1 MCYLFRFFVDALY
14 IVALYFGFTLGQ
26 DIGSKYMFTD
36 MYIAKLYCGF
46 IGVAVVVAI
55 FSKIKSSLIFFVKA
69 VGLYAISTKSN
80 FRESFVSVLKRFD
93 KILGVAVVT
102 TLITEA
108 VNDIKQAMTEE
119 ESVTSSVNKMFPFL
133 DMIPFAGVIK
143 IAGNYYLKSFTY
155 VDECIL
161 AYSFAMNKPILQSV
175 RDAFVQFLKNA
186 HKIMAKL
193 LLSNVVMTI
202 LNVIL
207 FVAGFIIY
215 LRNFDFTLH
224 GIIIFY
230 IVIRAAMYV
239 LDDAFV
245 EPLLLQ
251 NVIEGYVDSMPSAS
265 ETLAAEMEQL
275 NESAEST
282 NSENQSSDS
291 STVNDSETVDNAD
304 AVIENELSKLLEL
317 PAVKKLFDYTEG
329 KKGNRKKKD
338 ISSFVKDAE
347 EAVKEKEEHVD

>member
-1 MCYLFRFFVDALY
+1 MCYLFRFFVDVLY
-14 IVALYFGFTLGQ
+14 IVALYFGFMLGQ

-133 DMIPFAGVIK
+133 DMIPFAGVVK

-207 FVAGFIIY
+207 FVAGFIVY

-230 IVIRAAMYV
+230 IVIRA
-239 LDDAFV
+239 AFV

-291 STVNDSETVDNAD
+291 STVNDSETIGNAD
-304 AVIENELSKLLEL
+304 AAIENELSKLLEL

>member
-1 MCYLFRFFVDALY
+1 MCYLFRFFVDVLY
-14 IVALYFGFTLGQ
+14 IVALYFGFVLGQ
-26 DIGSKYMFTD
+26 NIGSKYMFTD

-80 FRESFVSVLKRFD
+80 FRESFVNVLKRFD
-93 KILGVAVVT
+93 KVLGVAVVT

-108 VNDIKQAMTEE
+108 VNDIKQVMTEE
-119 ESVTSSVNKMFPFL
+119 ESVTSSVTKMFPFL
-133 DMIPFAGVIK
+133 ELIPFAGVIK
-143 IAGNYYLKSFTY
+143 LASNYYLKSFTY

-161 AYSFAMNKPILQSV
+161 AYSFAMDKPILQSV
-175 RDAFVQFLKNA
+175 KDAFVQFLKNA

-207 FVAGFIIY
+207 FVLGFIVY

-265 ETLAAEMEQL
+265 DTLAAEMKQL

-282 NSENQSSDS
+282 ISENQSSDDP
-291 STVNDSETVDNAD
+291 TGTESETTDNVDAT
-304 AVIENELSKLLEL
+304 VENELSKLLEL
-317 PAVKKLFDYTEG
+317 PAVKKLFEYAEG
-329 KKGNRKKKD
+329 KRGTRKKKD
-338 ISSFVKDAE
+338 ISSFVDDAE
-347 EAVKEKEEHVD
+347 KAVKEKEEHVD

>member
-1 MCYLFRFFVDALY
+1 MCYLFRFFVDVLY
-14 IVALYFGFTLGQ
+14 IVALYFGFVLGQ

-80 FRESFVSVLKRFD
+80 FRESFVNVLKRFD
-93 KILGVAVVT
+93 KVLGVAVVT

-108 VNDIKQAMTEE
+108 VNDIKQVMTEE
-119 ESVTSSVNKMFPFL
+119 ESVTSSVTKMFPFL
-133 DMIPFAGVIK
+133 ELIPFAGVIK
-143 IAGNYYLKSFTY
+143 LASNYYLKSFTY

-161 AYSFAMNKPILQSV
+161 AYSFAMDKPILQSV
-175 RDAFVQFLKNA
+175 KDAFVQFLKNA

-207 FVAGFIIY
+207 FVLGFIVY

-230 IVIRAAMYV
+230 IVIRATMYV

-265 ETLAAEMEQL
+265 DTLAAEMKQL

-282 NSENQSSDS
+282 SSENQSSDNPTGTES
-291 STVNDSETVDNAD
+291 EATDNVDVTV
-304 AVIENELSKLLEL
+304 ENELSKLLEL
-317 PAVKKLFDYTEG
+317 PAVKKLFEYTEG
-329 KKGNRKKKD
+329 KRGTRKKKD
-338 ISSFVKDAE
+338 ISSLVNDAE
-347 EAVKEKEEHVD
+347 KAVKEKEDNVD